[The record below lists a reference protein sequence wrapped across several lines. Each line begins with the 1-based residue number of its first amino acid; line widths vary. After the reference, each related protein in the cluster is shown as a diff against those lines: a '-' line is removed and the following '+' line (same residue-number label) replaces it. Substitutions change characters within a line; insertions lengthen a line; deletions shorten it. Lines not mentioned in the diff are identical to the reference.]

1 MDRISK
7 LNAEVMRYYHS
18 LLEKKGKEAKV
29 FLNKINIGEETID
42 NFNLG
47 YSGTDLNGL
56 VYHFNSLG
64 FDDFI
69 FEMWQAEFDDNYE
82 PEDVFLF
89 FYDKFLLTLTL
100 RNSLWYYYHGG
111 KRDDDSK

>member
-29 FLNKINIGEETID
+29 FLNKIDIGEETID

-47 YSGTDLNGL
+47 YSETDLNGL

-82 PEDVFLF
+82 PEDVFLNRIIIPVIDDE
-89 FYDKFLLTLTL
+89 DKVIGFLL
-100 RNSLWYYYHGG
+100 
-111 KRDDDSK
+111 KRQI